1 MESGDGGRVK
11 TANPSALVGFDP
23 RSSGLFN
30 NPSLDGFD
38 PYGGSDSICC
48 SGLITARM
56 RGVEH
61 MDLEMRM
68 KMKIIQF
75 PENIDKF
82 TVFFDKYLKSRR
94 EEMK

>member
-1 MESGDGGRVK
+1 MESGNGARVK
-11 TANPSALVGFDP
+11 TAIS
-23 RSSGLFN
+23 RSGQILASR
-30 NPSLDGFD
+30 S
-38 PYGGSDSICC
+38 C
-48 SGLITARM
+48 LITVRR

-82 TVFFDKYLKSRR
+82 TGFFDKYLKSGR
-94 EEMK
+94 EEIT